1 MNFEHFVCKVDSE
14 FLLNRSAG
22 IRYGQT
28 IMNVL
33 GEVWPEKY
41 EEIIATDFDCF
52 YVDSMAQNT
61 LVKLEADW
69 ASRTQTGRTMMS
81 FFNWMF
87 FGSPARRFFKK
98 ASTSVDDDRDLVI
111 RGLRE
116 ELSKSLADKADLEV
130 RLAALESRIC
140 ELNNDTREL
149 GMKRGKLDGVKTVI
163 DQVFRDSDY
172 LRKNIEDLR
181 AFVHDL
187 PAGEPDE
194 PFLPPPA
201 PEGQ

>member
-81 FFNWMF
+81 FLLP
-87 FGSPARRFFKK
+87 G
-98 ASTSVDDDRDLVI
+98 I
-111 RGLRE
+111 
-116 ELSKSLADKADLEV
+116 LEV
-130 RLAALESRIC
+130 YEYWCTSRQSLE
-140 ELNNDTREL
+140 
-149 GMKRGKLDGVKTVI
+149 
-163 DQVFRDSDY
+163 Y
-172 LRKNIEDLR
+172 
-181 AFVHDL
+181 
-187 PAGEPDE
+187 
-194 PFLPPPA
+194 LPPLKFQPICL
-201 PEGQ
+201 